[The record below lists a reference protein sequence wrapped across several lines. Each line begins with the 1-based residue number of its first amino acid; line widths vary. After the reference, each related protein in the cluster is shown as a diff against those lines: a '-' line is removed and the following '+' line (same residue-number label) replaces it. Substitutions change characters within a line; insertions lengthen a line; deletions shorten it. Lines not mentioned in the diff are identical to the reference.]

1 LKQTDV
7 FESRLQSWADLRTRL
22 WQDSISTALQSLN
35 SWWFEIAWCPYL
47 LHWDDQSS
55 WPDPWELLEQQA
67 LCDVARGLGIMY
79 TIAMLDRKYL
89 GDFVLFEET
98 EHNLVLVRSEKYI
111 LNYSSNDILN
121 TSLEIGKTKKRRSQT
136 LADIKTR
143 IK

>member
-1 LKQTDV
+1 MKQTDV
-7 FESRLQSWADLRTRL
+7 FKSRLQSWAALRTRL
-22 WQDSISTALQSLN
+22 RQDSISTALQSLN
-35 SWWFEIAWCPYL
+35 SWWFEIAWC
-47 LHWDDQSS
+47 
-55 WPDPWELLEQQA
+55 LEQQA

-79 TIAMLDRKYL
+79 TIAMLDREDL

>member
-1 LKQTDV
+1 
-7 FESRLQSWADLRTRL
+7 
-22 WQDSISTALQSLN
+22 
-35 SWWFEIAWCPYL
+35 
-47 LHWDDQSS
+47 
-55 WPDPWELLEQQA
+55 
-67 LCDVARGLGIMY
+67 MY
-79 TIAMLDRKYL
+79 TIAMLDRKDL

>member
-1 LKQTDV
+1 
-7 FESRLQSWADLRTRL
+7 
-22 WQDSISTALQSLN
+22 
-35 SWWFEIAWCPYL
+35 
-47 LHWDDQSS
+47 
-55 WPDPWELLEQQA
+55 
-67 LCDVARGLGIMY
+67 
-79 TIAMLDRKYL
+79 MLDREDL